1 MKPIGTITMYFPFL
15 DADSRNLLQSIMDD
29 ATNYYDFVRRLNEV
43 VLSEVVPDLALYFA
57 IHHAALLL
65 DMEKIE
71 AVGRRY
77 GKLPILRPNLFFA
90 SVLQGNLDD
99 IPKVHEAADA
109 IISSEPAR
117 WLEIEMRFMKFEV
130 DLLEYPKVLYDVANL
145 DQLQRLIN
153 SSSKFEFFEN
163 ILFDCLR
170 EKATRDGDSDEAL
183 RNVNLAIESAETH
196 DDRVRLAYHIRFLF
210 DFLRSTDL
218 TDARDSLTKAYHLME
233 ELGNQAGMASLLFYV
248 ARTDAVRGEYNLAID
263 RILEVI
269 RIRQSLDLSI
279 AVYAVVLSTY
289 YNAISEPATA
299 MEWARLAEA
308 EAHASPIVKPR
319 GQLNRAW
326 ALILMQRYEEAL
338 ALIDSAREIIL
349 SSGVEI
355 LLGWLSFITGVYEL
369 AQRDTEAAT
378 KSLEEAIGIYEQKG
392 TVDNY
397 LIFLQHLAQLDVAIM
412 VSSSGSVLNGL
423 ENPWLQFLE
432 DKAIKDNLPGISGK
446 VLLMKAK
453 VALARNDEEK
463 FEELIFKIREMAKEP
478 GMVYLR
484 NEMKEILELP

>member
-1 MKPIGTITMYFPFL
+1 MYFPFL
-15 DADSRNLLQSIMDD
+15 DDDSRDLLQSIMDD
-29 ATNYYDFVRRLNEV
+29 ATNYYDFVRRLNER
-43 VLSEVVPDLALYFA
+43 VLSEVVSDLALYFA
-57 IHHAALLL
+57 VHHAALLL

-71 AVGRRY
+71 AVGRRF
-77 GKLPILRPNLFFA
+77 GKLLILRPNLFYA

-109 IISSEPAR
+109 IIATEPAR

-130 DLLEYPKVLYDVANL
+130 DLLEYPKVLYDVSNQ
-145 DQLQRLIN
+145 DQLQRLIK
-153 SSSKFEFFEN
+153 SSPKFEFFEN

-170 EKATRDGDSDEAL
+170 EKATRDGDTEEAL
-183 RNVNLAIESAETH
+183 RNINLAIESSEKH

-210 DFLRSTDL
+210 DFLHSTDL
-218 TDARDSLTKAYHLME
+218 ADARDSLTKAYHLME
-233 ELGNQAGMASLLFYV
+233 ELGNTAGMASLLFYV

-279 AVYAVVLSTY
+279 AVYAIVLSTY
-289 YNAISEPATA
+289 YNVISEPATA

-326 ALILMQRYEEAL
+326 ALILMQRFDEAL
-338 ALIDSAREIIL
+338 TLIDSAREIIL

-355 LLGWLSFITGVYEL
+355 LLGWLSFVTGVYEL
-369 AQRDTEAAT
+369 ALGDTESAS
-378 KSLEEAIGIYEQKG
+378 KSLEEAIEIYEQKG
-392 TVDNY
+392 TLDNY

-412 VSSSGSVLNGL
+412 VSSSGSVLNGI

-432 DKAIKDNLPGISGK
+432 DKAVKDNLPGITGK

-453 VALARNDEEK
+453 VALARNDEES
-463 FEELIFKIREMAKEP
+463 FQELVVKIRELSKNHSIS
-478 GMVYLR
+478 YLR
-484 NEMKEILELP
+484 KELKMILELP